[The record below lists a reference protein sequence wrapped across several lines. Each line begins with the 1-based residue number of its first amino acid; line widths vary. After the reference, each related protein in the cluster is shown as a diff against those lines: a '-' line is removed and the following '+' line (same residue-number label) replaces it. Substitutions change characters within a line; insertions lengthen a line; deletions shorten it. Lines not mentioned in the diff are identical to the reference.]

1 MNLETFWEF
10 IKSLEN
16 RDVFTVTENE
26 KNTIKKGGSLS
37 RLF

>member
-16 RDVFTVTENE
+16 RDVLTVTENLYSIRYLTNSY
-26 KNTIKKGGSLS
+26 KDW
-37 RLF
+37 